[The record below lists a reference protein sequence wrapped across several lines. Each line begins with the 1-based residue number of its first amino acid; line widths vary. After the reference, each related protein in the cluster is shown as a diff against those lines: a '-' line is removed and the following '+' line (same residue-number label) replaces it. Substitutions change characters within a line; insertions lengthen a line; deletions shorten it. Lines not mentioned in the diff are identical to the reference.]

1 MFIGGKF
8 CGKFCNSW
16 KEKEYSILDFFYETN
31 SRNIKFFFG
40 KMLAHLDSRFIFEI
54 DCHHFYIAWK
64 KI

>member
-31 SRNIKFFFG
+31 SKNIKFVFG
-40 KMLAHLDSRFIFEI
+40 KMLACLDSLFIFEI
-54 DCHHFYIAWK
+54 DCCHFYIVWT
-64 KI
+64 IL